1 MDVVLGT
8 LAALVA
14 LPVILVLA
22 AGIAVTLRTSPFF
35 VQQRVGRGG
44 RPFRF
49 IKLRTLPRSTPTCAT
64 KYELVDVAIPRFTRA
79 LRRFHL
85 DELPQLLLVPFGV
98 LSLVGPRP
106 EMLELHDQADHVFA
120 AERVQ
125 VRPGCTGLWQISD
138 AASGLIWEAPQYDRH
153 YIRNSSIALDVWIL
167 WRTLFVLAGRAE
179 PIGLGGVP
187 QGLAAP
193 DVATVRALV

>member
-8 LAALVA
+8 IAALVA

-22 AGIAVTLRTSPFF
+22 FGVAVTLRTSPFF
-35 VQQRVGRGG
+35 VQRRVGREG

-49 IKLRTLPRSTPTCAT
+49 IKLRTLPRSAPTCAT
-64 KYELVDVAIPRFTRA
+64 KYELVGIQIPRFTRA

-85 DELPQLLLVPFGV
+85 DELPQLLLVPFGL

-106 EMLELHDQADHVFA
+106 EMLTMHDEADHAFA

-153 YIRNSSIALDVWIL
+153 YIRNCSIALDVWIL
-167 WRTLFVLAGRAE
+167 WRTLFVLTGRAE
-179 PIGLGGVP
+179 PIGLSGVP
-187 QGLAAP
+187 QALAASE
-193 DVATVRALV
+193 VSTVRALV